1 MSESI
6 EERESKAKQEI
17 EELLNW
23 SVAESK
29 KVSDRLDR
37 EGVVRALDTNREAFA
52 YIREIEKKRLK
63 EIAEKYDL
71 PYKINI

>member
-1 MSESI
+1 MI
-6 EERESKAKQEI
+6 ENLKEREAKAKQEI

-23 SVAESK
+23 SAAESK

-37 EGVVRALDTNREAFA
+37 EGVIRGLDTNREAFS
-52 YIREIEKKRLK
+52 YIKEIRQKRLK

-71 PYKINI
+71 PYKVNI

>member
-1 MSESI
+1 MSDNLEDRKRKATAEWKELIKWAIS
-6 EERESKAKQEI
+6 EED
-17 EELLNW
+17 
-23 SVAESK
+23 
-29 KVSDRLDR
+29 KVSRKWHE
-37 EGVVRALDTNREAFA
+37 EGAIIALDTNREAYA

>member
-1 MSESI
+1 MI
-6 EERESKAKQEI
+6 VNLEERETKAKQEI

-23 SVAESK
+23 SITESK

-37 EGVVRALDTNREAFA
+37 EGVIRGLDTNREAFS
-52 YIREIEKKRLK
+52 YIKEIRQKRLK

-71 PYKINI
+71 PYKVNI

>member
-1 MSESI
+1 MIKSLK
-6 EERESKAKQEI
+6 EREAKAKQEI